1 MTGRDIMGINYNQE
15 NHVFTLHT
23 AHTTYQM
30 KVDAFGFLLHTYY
43 GGKISGNMDYL
54 LTYYD
59 RGFSGNPYDVGADRT
74 YSMDVLPQ
82 EYPVM
87 GTGDYRNSALV
98 IHSADESEC
107 CDLRYMSHRIYKGK
121 YGLKGLP
128 AVYASEDEAQT
139 LEIILEDSVSRV
151 QVKLLYG
158 VLERED
164 IITRSAEISN
174 CGTDSI
180 VVEKAASAC
189 LDFVTGDYDLLSFW
203 GRHVMERNLQRRE
216 IAHGSFCIGSR
227 RGTSS
232 HQYNP
237 AVILAGKNTTEEHGS
252 CYGLVFVYSGNFV
265 CEAEKDQFDQTRVL
279 MGLHSDLFHYSL
291 EQGETLV
298 VPETILGYTDK
309 GLGQLSTQ
317 FHRCI
322 MEHICR
328 GRYRDLPRPVILN
341 SWEAAYFDFDGETIC
356 RLAKDAAALGIDMVV
371 MDDGWFGKREDDNS
385 GLGDWQVNE
394 RKLGCT
400 LAQLI
405 EKVNGYGVKFGIWIE
420 PEMVSEDSAL
430 YREHPDWALQI
441 PGRKPVRAR
450 NQLVLDFSRE
460 DVREAV
466 FEAICG
472 VLDQGNI
479 EYIKWD
485 MNRSISD
492 VHSMKNRQGKVA
504 YDYVLGV
511 YDFLEKLIKRYPD
524 MLIEGCSGGGGR
536 FDAGMLY
543 YTPQIWCSD
552 NTDALDRVLIQYGTS
567 FLYPVSAVAAHVS
580 AVPNHQTGRS
590 VSLRTRGVAAMAG
603 AFGYELDP
611 GKLTGEEKEEIR
623 KQVRRYKRHEELIRK
638 GHYYRLSDPFQD
650 AYAAWQFTS
659 ENGDRALLNVVML
672 EAHGNMPVIYVKP
685 RGLNAD
691 MVYEDADTGKR
702 YYGSALME
710 AGMPMP
716 MEPGEYLAWQVELAV
731 KPEESPS

>member
-1 MTGRDIMGINYNQE
+1 MGIYYQQE
-15 NHVFTLHT
+15 NRIFTLHT
-23 AHTTYQM
+23 THTTYQM
-30 KVDAFGFLLHTYY
+30 KVDAFGFLLHMYY

-59 RGFSGNPYDVGADRT
+59 RGFSGNPFDVGADRT
-74 YSMDVLPQ
+74 YSLDVLPQ

-87 GTGDYRNSALV
+87 GMGDYRNSAL
-98 IHSADESEC
+98 IIRNGDESEC
-107 CDLRYMSHRIYKGK
+107 CDLRYKSHRIYKGK

-139 LEIILEDSVSRV
+139 LEILLEDSVSGV

-158 VLERED
+158 VLEKED

-174 CGTDSI
+174 CGTAGI

-216 IAHGSFCIGSR
+216 IAHGSFGIGSR

-237 AVILAGKNTTEEHGS
+237 AVILAGKNTTEEHGN
-252 CYGLVFVYSGNFV
+252 CYGLVFVYSGNFM
-265 CEAEKDQFDQTRVL
+265 CEAEKDQFEQTRVL

-291 EQGETLV
+291 EPGETLT

-309 GLGQLSTQ
+309 GLGQLSIL

-356 RLAKDAAALGIDMVV
+356 GLAKDAAALGIDMVV

-385 GLGDWQVNE
+385 GLGDWQVNQ

-400 LAQLI
+400 LKELT
-405 EKVNGYGVKFGIWIE
+405 EKVNGFGVKFGLWIE
-420 PEMVSEDSAL
+420 PEMVSEDSSL
-430 YREHPDWALQI
+430 YREHPDWALQT
-441 PGRKPVRAR
+441 PGRKPVRGR
-450 NQLVLDFSRE
+450 NQLVLDFTRK
-460 DVREAV
+460 DVRDAV
-466 FEAICG
+466 FKAICG
-472 VLDQGNI
+472 VLAQGNI

-492 VHSMKNRQGKVA
+492 VYSMQDKQGKVA

-567 FLYPVSAVAAHVS
+567 FLYPVAAVGAHVS

-590 VSLRTRGVAAMAG
+590 VSLHTRGVTAMAG

-611 GKLTGEEKEEIR
+611 GELTDEERDEIR
-623 KQVRRYKRHEELIRK
+623 RQIRQYKKHEELIRK
-638 GHYYRLSDPFQD
+638 GDYFRLSDPFQD
-650 AYAAWQFTS
+650 TYAAWQFTS
-659 ENGDRALLNVVML
+659 KDKDRVLLNVVML
-672 EAHGNMPVIYVKP
+672 EVHGNMPVTYVKL
-685 RGLNAD
+685 RGLQGD
-691 MVYEDADTGKR
+691 MVYEDVDTGKR

-716 MEPGEYLAWQVELAV
+716 MEPGEYLAWQVELTAKAKSRPV
-731 KPEESPS
+731 

>member
-1 MTGRDIMGINYNQE
+1 MGIYYQQE
-15 NHVFTLHT
+15 NRIFTLHT
-23 AHTTYQM
+23 THTTYQM
-30 KVDAFGFLLHTYY
+30 KVNAFGFLLHMYY

-59 RGFSGNPYDVGADRT
+59 RGFSGNPFDVGADRT
-74 YSMDVLPQ
+74 YSLDVLPQ

-87 GTGDYRNSALV
+87 GMGDYRNSAL
-98 IHSADESEC
+98 IIRNGDESEC
-107 CDLRYMSHRIYKGK
+107 CDLRYKSHRIYKGK

-139 LEIILEDSVSRV
+139 LEILLEDSVSGV

-158 VLERED
+158 VLEKED

-174 CGTDSI
+174 CGTAGI

-216 IAHGSFCIGSR
+216 IAHGSFGIGSR

-237 AVILAGKNTTEEHGS
+237 AVILAGKNTTEEHGN
-252 CYGLVFVYSGNFV
+252 CYGLVFVYSGNFM
-265 CEAEKDQFDQTRVL
+265 CEAEKDQFEQTRVL

-291 EQGETLV
+291 EPGETLT

-309 GLGQLSTQ
+309 GLGQLSIL

-356 RLAKDAAALGIDMVV
+356 GLAKDAAALGIDMVV

-385 GLGDWQVNE
+385 GLGDWQVNQ

-400 LAQLI
+400 LKELT
-405 EKVNGYGVKFGIWIE
+405 EKVNGFGVKFGLWIE
-420 PEMVSEDSAL
+420 PEMVSEDSSL
-430 YREHPDWALQI
+430 YREHPDWALQT
-441 PGRKPVRAR
+441 PGRKPVRGR
-450 NQLVLDFSRE
+450 NQLVLDFTRK
-460 DVREAV
+460 DVRDAV
-466 FEAICG
+466 FKAICG

-492 VHSMKNRQGKVA
+492 VYSMQDKQGKVA

-567 FLYPVSAVAAHVS
+567 FLYPVAAVGAHVS
-580 AVPNHQTGRS
+580 AVPNHQTGRG
-590 VSLRTRGVAAMAG
+590 VSLHTRGVTAMAG

-611 GKLTGEEKEEIR
+611 GELTDEERDEIR
-623 KQVRRYKRHEELIRK
+623 RQIRQYKKHEELIRK
-638 GHYYRLSDPFQD
+638 GDYFRLSDPFQD
-650 AYAAWQFTS
+650 TYAAWQFTS
-659 ENGDRALLNVVML
+659 KDKDRVLLNVVML
-672 EAHGNMPVIYVKP
+672 EVHGNMPVTYVKL
-685 RGLNAD
+685 RGLQGD
-691 MVYEDADTGKR
+691 MVYEDVDTGKR

-716 MEPGEYLAWQVELAV
+716 MEPGEYLAWQVELTAKAKSRPV
-731 KPEESPS
+731 

>member
-1 MTGRDIMGINYNQE
+1 MGIYYQQE
-15 NHVFTLHT
+15 NRIFTLHT
-23 AHTTYQM
+23 THTTYQM
-30 KVDAFGFLLHTYY
+30 KVDAFGFLLHMYY

-59 RGFSGNPYDVGADRT
+59 RGFSGNPFDVGADRT
-74 YSMDVLPQ
+74 YSLDVLPQ

-87 GTGDYRNSALV
+87 GMGDYRNSAL
-98 IHSADESEC
+98 IIRNGDESEC
-107 CDLRYMSHRIYKGK
+107 CDLRYKSHRIYKGK

-139 LEIILEDSVSRV
+139 LEILLEDSVSGV

-158 VLERED
+158 VLEKED

-174 CGTDSI
+174 CGTAGI

-216 IAHGSFCIGSR
+216 IAHGSFGIGSR

-237 AVILAGKNTTEEHGS
+237 AVILAGKNTTEEHGN
-252 CYGLVFVYSGNFV
+252 CYGLVFVYSGNFM
-265 CEAEKDQFDQTRVL
+265 CEAEKDQFEQTRVL

-291 EQGETLV
+291 EPGETLT

-309 GLGQLSTQ
+309 GLGQLSILFQ
-317 FHRCI
+317 RCI

-356 RLAKDAAALGIDMVV
+356 GLAKDAAALGIDMVV

-385 GLGDWQVNE
+385 GLGDWQVNQ

-400 LAQLI
+400 LKELT
-405 EKVNGYGVKFGIWIE
+405 EKVNGFGVKFGIWIE
-420 PEMVSEDSAL
+420 PEMVSEDSSL
-430 YREHPDWALQI
+430 YREHPDWALQT
-441 PGRKPVRAR
+441 PGRKPVRGR
-450 NQLVLDFSRE
+450 NQLVLDFTRK
-460 DVREAV
+460 DVRDAV
-466 FEAICG
+466 FKAICG

-492 VHSMKNRQGKVA
+492 VYSMQDKQGKVA

-567 FLYPVSAVAAHVS
+567 FLYPVAAVGAHVS

-590 VSLRTRGVAAMAG
+590 VSLHTRGVTAMAG

-611 GKLTGEEKEEIR
+611 GELTDEERDEIR
-623 KQVRRYKRHEELIRK
+623 RQIRQYKKHEELIRK
-638 GHYYRLSDPFQD
+638 GDYFRLSDPFQD
-650 AYAAWQFTS
+650 TYAAWQFTS
-659 ENGDRALLNVVML
+659 KDKDRVLLNVVML
-672 EAHGNMPVIYVKP
+672 EVHGNMPVTYVKL
-685 RGLNAD
+685 RGLQGD
-691 MVYEDADTGKR
+691 MVYEDVDTGKR

-716 MEPGEYLAWQVELAV
+716 MEPGEYLAWQVELTAKAKSRPV
-731 KPEESPS
+731 

>member
-1 MTGRDIMGINYNQE
+1 MGIYYQQE
-15 NHVFTLHT
+15 NRIFTLHT
-23 AHTTYQM
+23 THTTYQM
-30 KVDAFGFLLHTYY
+30 KVDAFGFLLHMYY

-59 RGFSGNPYDVGADRT
+59 RGFSGNPFDVGADRT
-74 YSMDVLPQ
+74 YSLDVLPQ

-87 GTGDYRNSALV
+87 GMGDYRNSAL
-98 IHSADESEC
+98 IIRNGDESEC
-107 CDLRYMSHRIYKGK
+107 CDLRYKSHRIYKGK

-139 LEIILEDSVSRV
+139 LEILLEDSVSGV

-158 VLERED
+158 VLEKED

-174 CGTDSI
+174 CGTAGI

-216 IAHGSFCIGSR
+216 IAHGSFGIGSR

-237 AVILAGKNTTEEHGS
+237 AVILAGKNTTEEHGN
-252 CYGLVFVYSGNFV
+252 CYGLVFVYSGNFM
-265 CEAEKDQFDQTRVL
+265 CEAEKDQFEQTRVL

-291 EQGETLV
+291 EPGETLT

-309 GLGQLSTQ
+309 GLGQLSIL

-328 GRYRDLPRPVILN
+328 GGYRDLPRPVILN

-356 RLAKDAAALGIDMVV
+356 GLAKDAAALGIDMVV

-385 GLGDWQVNE
+385 GLGDWQVNQ

-400 LAQLI
+400 LKELT
-405 EKVNGYGVKFGIWIE
+405 EKVNGFGVKFGIWIE
-420 PEMVSEDSAL
+420 PEMVSEDSSL
-430 YREHPDWALQI
+430 YREHPDWALQT
-441 PGRKPVRAR
+441 PGRKPVRGR
-450 NQLVLDFSRE
+450 NQLVLDFTRK
-460 DVREAV
+460 DVRDAV
-466 FEAICG
+466 FKAICG

-492 VHSMKNRQGKVA
+492 VYSMQDKQGKVA

-567 FLYPVSAVAAHVS
+567 FLYPVAAVGAHVS

-590 VSLRTRGVAAMAG
+590 VSLHTRGVTAMAG

-611 GKLTGEEKEEIR
+611 GELTDEERDEIR
-623 KQVRRYKRHEELIRK
+623 RQIRQYKKHEELIRK
-638 GHYYRLSDPFQD
+638 GDYFRLSDPFQD
-650 AYAAWQFTS
+650 TYAAWQFIS
-659 ENGDRALLNVVML
+659 KDKDRVLLNVVML
-672 EAHGNMPVIYVKP
+672 EVHGNMPVTYVKL
-685 RGLNAD
+685 RGLQGD
-691 MVYEDADTGKR
+691 MVYEDVDTGKR

-716 MEPGEYLAWQVELAV
+716 MEPGEYLAWQVELTAKAKSRPV
-731 KPEESPS
+731 

>member
-1 MTGRDIMGINYNQE
+1 MGIYYQQE
-15 NHVFTLHT
+15 NRIFTLHT
-23 AHTTYQM
+23 THTTYQM
-30 KVDAFGFLLHTYY
+30 KVDAFGFLLHMYY

-59 RGFSGNPYDVGADRT
+59 RGFSGNPFDVGADRT
-74 YSMDVLPQ
+74 YSLDVLPQ

-87 GTGDYRNSALV
+87 GMGDYRNSAL
-98 IHSADESEC
+98 IIRNGDESEC
-107 CDLRYMSHRIYKGK
+107 CDLRYKSHRIYKGK

-139 LEIILEDSVSRV
+139 LEILLEDSVSGV

-158 VLERED
+158 VLEKED

-174 CGTDSI
+174 CGTAGI

-216 IAHGSFCIGSR
+216 IAHGSFGIGSR

-237 AVILAGKNTTEEHGS
+237 AVILAGKNTTEEHGN
-252 CYGLVFVYSGNFV
+252 CYGLVFVYSGNFM
-265 CEAEKDQFDQTRVL
+265 CEAEKDQFEQTRVL

-291 EQGETLV
+291 EPGETLT

-309 GLGQLSTQ
+309 GLGQLSIL

-385 GLGDWQVNE
+385 GLGDWQVNQ

-400 LAQLI
+400 LKELT
-405 EKVNGYGVKFGIWIE
+405 EKVNGFGVKFGIWIE
-420 PEMVSEDSAL
+420 PEMVSEDSSL
-430 YREHPDWALQI
+430 YREHPDWALQT
-441 PGRKPVRAR
+441 PGRKPVRGR
-450 NQLVLDFSRE
+450 NQLVLDFTRK
-460 DVREAV
+460 DVRDAV
-466 FEAICG
+466 FKAICG

-479 EYIKWD
+479 GYVKWD

-492 VHSMKNRQGKVA
+492 VYSMQDKQGKVA

-511 YDFLEKLIKRYPD
+511 YDFLEKLLKRYPD

-567 FLYPVSAVAAHVS
+567 FLYPVAAVGAHVS
-580 AVPNHQTGRS
+580 AVPNHQTGRG
-590 VSLRTRGVAAMAG
+590 VSLHTRGVTAMAG

-611 GKLTGEEKEEIR
+611 GELTDEERDEIR
-623 KQVRRYKRHEELIRK
+623 RQIRQYKKHEELIRK
-638 GHYYRLSDPFQD
+638 GDYFRLSDPFQD
-650 AYAAWQFTS
+650 TYAAWQFTS
-659 ENGDRALLNVVML
+659 KDKDRVLLNVVML
-672 EAHGNMPVIYVKP
+672 EVHGNMPVTYVKL
-685 RGLNAD
+685 RGLQGD
-691 MVYEDADTGKR
+691 MVYEDVDTGKR

-716 MEPGEYLAWQVELAV
+716 MEPGEYLAWQVELTAKAKSRPV
-731 KPEESPS
+731 

>member
-1 MTGRDIMGINYNQE
+1 MGIYYQQE
-15 NHVFTLHT
+15 NRIFTLHT
-23 AHTTYQM
+23 THTTYQM
-30 KVDAFGFLLHTYY
+30 KVDAFGFLLHMYY

-59 RGFSGNPYDVGADRT
+59 RGFSGNPFDVGADRT
-74 YSMDVLPQ
+74 YSLDVLPQ

-87 GTGDYRNSALV
+87 GMGDYRNSAL
-98 IHSADESEC
+98 IIRNGDESEC
-107 CDLRYMSHRIYKGK
+107 CDLRYKSHRIYKGK

-139 LEIILEDSVSRV
+139 LEILLEDSVSGV

-158 VLERED
+158 VLEKED

-174 CGTDSI
+174 CGTAGI

-216 IAHGSFCIGSR
+216 IAHGSFGFGSR

-237 AVILAGKNTTEEHGS
+237 AVILAGKNTTEEHGN
-252 CYGLVFVYSGNFV
+252 CYGLVFVYSGNFM
-265 CEAEKDQFDQTRVL
+265 CEAEKDQFEQTRVL

-291 EQGETLV
+291 EPGETLT

-309 GLGQLSTQ
+309 GLGQLSIL

-356 RLAKDAAALGIDMVV
+356 GLAKDAAALGIDMVV

-385 GLGDWQVNE
+385 GLGDWQVNQ

-400 LAQLI
+400 LKELT
-405 EKVNGYGVKFGIWIE
+405 EKVNGFGVKFGIWIE
-420 PEMVSEDSAL
+420 PEMVSEDSSL
-430 YREHPDWALQI
+430 YREHPDWALQT
-441 PGRKPVRAR
+441 PGRKPVRGR
-450 NQLVLDFSRE
+450 NQLVLDFTRK
-460 DVREAV
+460 DVRDAV
-466 FEAICG
+466 FKAICG

-492 VHSMKNRQGKVA
+492 VYSMQDKQGKVA

-567 FLYPVSAVAAHVS
+567 FLYPVAAVGAHVS
-580 AVPNHQTGRS
+580 AVPNHQTGRG
-590 VSLRTRGVAAMAG
+590 VSLHTRGVTAMAG

-611 GKLTGEEKEEIR
+611 GELTDEERDEIR
-623 KQVRRYKRHEELIRK
+623 RQIRQYKKHEELIQK
-638 GHYYRLSDPFQD
+638 GDYFRLSDPFQD
-650 AYAAWQFTS
+650 TYAAWQFTS
-659 ENGDRALLNVVML
+659 KDKDRVLLNVVML
-672 EAHGNMPVIYVKP
+672 EVHGNMPVTYVKL
-685 RGLNAD
+685 RGLQGD
-691 MVYEDADTGKR
+691 MVYEDVDTGKR

-716 MEPGEYLAWQVELAV
+716 MEPGEYLAWQVELTAKAKSRPV
-731 KPEESPS
+731 

>member
-1 MTGRDIMGINYNQE
+1 MGIYYQQE
-15 NHVFTLHT
+15 NRIFTLHT
-23 AHTTYQM
+23 THTTYQM
-30 KVDAFGFLLHTYY
+30 KVDAFGFLLHMYY

-59 RGFSGNPYDVGADRT
+59 RGFSGNPFDVGADRT
-74 YSMDVLPQ
+74 YSLDVLPQ

-87 GTGDYRNSALV
+87 GMGDYRNSAL
-98 IHSADESEC
+98 IIRNGDESEC
-107 CDLRYMSHRIYKGK
+107 CDLRYKSHRIYKGK

-128 AVYASEDEAQT
+128 AVYASEDGAQT
-139 LEIILEDSVSRV
+139 LEILLEDSVSGV

-158 VLERED
+158 VLEKED

-174 CGTDSI
+174 CGTAGI

-189 LDFVTGDYDLLSFW
+189 LDFVTGDYELLSFW

-216 IAHGSFCIGSR
+216 IAHGSFGIGSR

-237 AVILAGKNTTEEHGS
+237 AVILAGKNTTEEHGN
-252 CYGLVFVYSGNFV
+252 CYGLVFVYSGNFM
-265 CEAEKDQFDQTRVL
+265 CEAEKDQFEQTRVL

-291 EQGETLV
+291 EPGETLT

-309 GLGQLSTQ
+309 GLGQLSIL

-328 GRYRDLPRPVILN
+328 GGYRDLPRPVILN

-385 GLGDWQVNE
+385 GLGDWQVNQ

-400 LAQLI
+400 LKELT
-405 EKVNGYGVKFGIWIE
+405 EKVNGFGVKFGLWIE
-420 PEMVSEDSAL
+420 PEMVSEDSSL
-430 YREHPDWALQI
+430 YREHPDWALQT
-441 PGRKPVRAR
+441 PGRKPVRGR
-450 NQLVLDFSRE
+450 NQLVLDFTRK
-460 DVREAV
+460 DVRDAV
-466 FEAICG
+466 FKAICG

-492 VHSMKNRQGKVA
+492 VYSMQDKQGKVA

-567 FLYPVSAVAAHVS
+567 FLYPVAAVGAHVS

-590 VSLRTRGVAAMAG
+590 VSLHTRGVTAMAG

-611 GKLTGEEKEEIR
+611 GELTDEERDEIR
-623 KQVRRYKRHEELIRK
+623 RQIRQYKKHEELIRK
-638 GHYYRLSDPFQD
+638 GDYFRLSDPFQD
-650 AYAAWQFTS
+650 TYAAWQFTS
-659 ENGDRALLNVVML
+659 KDKDRVLLNVVML
-672 EAHGNMPVIYVKP
+672 EVHGNMPVTYVKL
-685 RGLNAD
+685 RGLQGD
-691 MVYEDADTGKR
+691 MVYEDVDTGKR

-716 MEPGEYLAWQVELAV
+716 MEPGEYLAWQVELTAKAKSHPV
-731 KPEESPS
+731 

>member
-1 MTGRDIMGINYNQE
+1 MGIYYQQE
-15 NHVFTLHT
+15 NRIFTLHT
-23 AHTTYQM
+23 THTTYQM
-30 KVDAFGFLLHTYY
+30 KVDAFGFLLHMYY

-59 RGFSGNPYDVGADRT
+59 RGFSGNPFDVGADRT
-74 YSMDVLPQ
+74 YSLDVLPQ

-87 GTGDYRNSALV
+87 GMGDYRNSAL
-98 IHSADESEC
+98 IIRNGDESEC
-107 CDLRYMSHRIYKGK
+107 CDLRYKSHRIYKGK

-139 LEIILEDSVSRV
+139 LEILLEDSVSGV

-158 VLERED
+158 VLEKED

-174 CGTDSI
+174 CGTAGI

-216 IAHGSFCIGSR
+216 IAHGSFGIGSR

-237 AVILAGKNTTEEHGS
+237 AVILAGKNTTEEHGN
-252 CYGLVFVYSGNFV
+252 CYGLVFVYSGNFM
-265 CEAEKDQFDQTRVL
+265 CEAEKDQFEQTRVL

-291 EQGETLV
+291 EPGETLT

-309 GLGQLSTQ
+309 GLGQLSIL

-328 GRYRDLPRPVILN
+328 GGYRDLPRPVILN

-385 GLGDWQVNE
+385 GLGDWQVNQ

-400 LAQLI
+400 LKELT
-405 EKVNGYGVKFGIWIE
+405 EKVNGFGVKFGLWIE
-420 PEMVSEDSAL
+420 PEMVSEDSSL
-430 YREHPDWALQI
+430 YREHPDWALQT
-441 PGRKPVRAR
+441 PGRKPVRGR
-450 NQLVLDFSRE
+450 NQLVLDFTRK
-460 DVREAV
+460 DVRDAV
-466 FEAICG
+466 FKAICG

-492 VHSMKNRQGKVA
+492 VYSMQDKQGKVA

-567 FLYPVSAVAAHVS
+567 FLYPVAAVGAHVS

-590 VSLRTRGVAAMAG
+590 VSLHTRGVTAMAG

-611 GKLTGEEKEEIR
+611 GELTDEERDEIR
-623 KQVRRYKRHEELIRK
+623 RQIRQYKKHEELIRK
-638 GHYYRLSDPFQD
+638 GDYFRLSDPFQD
-650 AYAAWQFTS
+650 TYAAWQFTS
-659 ENGDRALLNVVML
+659 KDKDRVLLNVVML
-672 EAHGNMPVIYVKP
+672 EVHGNMPVTYVKL
-685 RGLNAD
+685 RGLQGD
-691 MVYEDADTGKR
+691 MVYEDVDTGKR

-716 MEPGEYLAWQVELAV
+716 MEPGEYLAWQVELTAKAKSRPV
-731 KPEESPS
+731 

>member
-1 MTGRDIMGINYNQE
+1 MGIYYQQE
-15 NHVFTLHT
+15 NRIFTLHT
-23 AHTTYQM
+23 THTTYQM
-30 KVDAFGFLLHTYY
+30 KVDAFGFLLHMYY

-59 RGFSGNPYDVGADRT
+59 RGFSGNPFDVGADRT
-74 YSMDVLPQ
+74 YSLDVLPQ

-87 GTGDYRNSALV
+87 GMGDYRNSAL
-98 IHSADESEC
+98 IIRNGDESEC
-107 CDLRYMSHRIYKGK
+107 CDLRYKSHRIYKGK

-139 LEIILEDSVSRV
+139 LEILLEDSVSGV

-158 VLERED
+158 VLEKED
-164 IITRSAEISN
+164 IITRSVEISN
-174 CGTDSI
+174 CGTAGI

-216 IAHGSFCIGSR
+216 IAHGSFGIGSR

-237 AVILAGKNTTEEHGS
+237 AVILAGKNTTEEHGN
-252 CYGLVFVYSGNFV
+252 CYGLVFVYSGNFM
-265 CEAEKDQFDQTRVL
+265 CEAEKDQFEQTRVL

-291 EQGETLV
+291 EPGETLT

-309 GLGQLSTQ
+309 GLGQLSIL

-356 RLAKDAAALGIDMVV
+356 GLAKDAAALGIDMVV

-385 GLGDWQVNE
+385 GLGDWQVNQ

-400 LAQLI
+400 LKELT
-405 EKVNGYGVKFGIWIE
+405 EKVNGFGVKFGIWIE
-420 PEMVSEDSAL
+420 PEMVSEDSSL
-430 YREHPDWALQI
+430 YREHPDWALQT
-441 PGRKPVRAR
+441 PGRKPVRGR
-450 NQLVLDFSRE
+450 NQLVLDFTRK
-460 DVREAV
+460 DVRDAV
-466 FEAICG
+466 FKAICG

-492 VHSMKNRQGKVA
+492 VYSMQDKQGKVA

-567 FLYPVSAVAAHVS
+567 FLYPVAAVGAHVS

-590 VSLRTRGVAAMAG
+590 VSLHTRGVTAMAG

-611 GKLTGEEKEEIR
+611 GELTDEERDEIR
-623 KQVRRYKRHEELIRK
+623 RQIRQYKKHEELIRK
-638 GHYYRLSDPFQD
+638 GDYFRLSDPFQD
-650 AYAAWQFTS
+650 TYAAWQFTS
-659 ENGDRALLNVVML
+659 KDKDRVLLNVVML
-672 EAHGNMPVIYVKP
+672 EVHGNMPVTYVKL
-685 RGLNAD
+685 RGLQGD
-691 MVYEDADTGKR
+691 MVYEDVDTGKR

-716 MEPGEYLAWQVELAV
+716 MEPGEYLAWQVELTAKAKSRPV
-731 KPEESPS
+731 

>member
-1 MTGRDIMGINYNQE
+1 MGIHYQQE
-15 NHVFTLHT
+15 DRIFTLKT
-23 AHTTYQM
+23 EHTTYQM
-30 KVDAFGFLLHTYY
+30 KVDDFGFLLHLYY
-43 GGKISGNMDYL
+43 GGKITGSMDYL

-59 RGFSGNPYDVGADRT
+59 RGFSGNPFDAGADRT

-82 EYPVM
+82 EYPVL
-87 GTGDYRNSALV
+87 GTGDYRNSAL
-98 IHSADESEC
+98 IIRNGDESEC
-107 CDLRYMSHRIYKGK
+107 CDLRYVSHRIYKGK
-121 YGLKGLP
+121 YALKRLP
-128 AVYASEDEAQT
+128 AVFASEEEAET
-139 LEIILEDSVSRV
+139 LEIVLEDSVSRV

-158 VLERED
+158 VLEKED

-174 CGTDSI
+174 CGTGSI

-216 IAHGSFCIGSR
+216 IAHGSFSVGSC
-227 RGTSS
+227 RGASS

-237 AVILAGKNTTEEHGS
+237 AVILAGKDTTEEQGS
-252 CYGLVFVYSGNFV
+252 CYGLVFVYSGNFL
-265 CEAEKDQFDQTRVL
+265 CEAEKDQYGQTRML

-291 EQGETLV
+291 EQGESLT
-298 VPETILGYTDK
+298 VPETILSYTDK
-309 GLGQLSTQ
+309 GFGQLSIQ

-322 MEHICR
+322 MRHICR
-328 GRYRDLPRPVILN
+328 SKFRDQPRPVILN
-341 SWEAAYFDFDGETIC
+341 SWEAAYFNFDGETIF
-356 RLAKDAAALGIDMVV
+356 RLAKNAAALGIDMVV

-400 LAQLI
+400 LKELI
-405 EKVNGYGVKFGIWIE
+405 EKVNGLGVKFGIWIE

-430 YREHPDWALQI
+430 YREHPDWALRI
-441 PGRKPVRAR
+441 PGRKPVRGR
-450 NQLVLDFSRE
+450 NQLVLDFTRE
-460 DVREAV
+460 DVRKAV
-466 FEAICG
+466 FDAICG

-479 EYIKWD
+479 EYVKWD

-492 VHSMKNRQGKVA
+492 VYSMRDKQGKVA

-511 YDFLEKLIKRYPD
+511 YDFLEKLTERYPD
-524 MLIEGCSGGGGR
+524 LLIEGCSGGGGR

-552 NTDALDRVLIQYGTS
+552 NTDAVDRIRIQYGTS
-567 FLYPVSAVAAHVS
+567 FFYPVSAVAAHVS

-590 VSLRTRGVAAMAG
+590 VSLHTRGVAAMAG

-611 GKLTGEEKEEIR
+611 GKLTDEEKEEIR
-623 KQVRRYKRHEELIRK
+623 KQVRQYKEYEELILK
-638 GHYYRLSDPFQD
+638 GDYYRLSDPFRD
-650 AYAAWQFTS
+650 ACAAWQFTS
-659 ENGDRALLNVVML
+659 ENGDRVLLNVVML
-672 EAHGNMPVIYVKP
+672 EVHGNMPVTYVKL
-685 RGLNAD
+685 RGLQKDA
-691 MVYEDADTGKR
+691 VYEDTETGKK

-716 MEPGEYLAWQVELAV
+716 VEPGEYLARQIELAV
-731 KPEESPS
+731 RQ

>member
-1 MTGRDIMGINYNQE
+1 MGIYYQQE
-15 NHVFTLHT
+15 NRIFTLHT
-23 AHTTYQM
+23 THTTYQM
-30 KVDAFGFLLHTYY
+30 KVDAFGFLLHMYY

-59 RGFSGNPYDVGADRT
+59 RGFSGNPFDVGADRT
-74 YSMDVLPQ
+74 YSLDVLPQ

-87 GTGDYRNSALV
+87 GMGDYRNSAL
-98 IHSADESEC
+98 IIRNGDESEC
-107 CDLRYMSHRIYKGK
+107 CDLRYKSHRIYKGK

-139 LEIILEDSVSRV
+139 LEILLEDSVSGV

-158 VLERED
+158 VLEKED

-174 CGTDSI
+174 CGTAGI

-216 IAHGSFCIGSR
+216 IAHGSFGIGSR

-237 AVILAGKNTTEEHGS
+237 AVILAGKNTTEEHGN
-252 CYGLVFVYSGNFV
+252 CYGLVFVYSGNFM
-265 CEAEKDQFDQTRVL
+265 CEAEKDQFEQTRVL

-291 EQGETLV
+291 EPGETLT

-309 GLGQLSTQ
+309 GLGQLSIL

-385 GLGDWQVNE
+385 GLGDWQVNQ

-400 LAQLI
+400 LKELT
-405 EKVNGYGVKFGIWIE
+405 EKVNGFGVKFGLWIE
-420 PEMVSEDSAL
+420 PEMVSEDSSL
-430 YREHPDWALQI
+430 YREHPDWALQT
-441 PGRKPVRAR
+441 PGRKPVRGR
-450 NQLVLDFSRE
+450 NQLVLDFTRK
-460 DVREAV
+460 DVRDAV
-466 FEAICG
+466 FKAICG

-492 VHSMKNRQGKVA
+492 VYSMQDKQGKVA

-567 FLYPVSAVAAHVS
+567 FLYPVAAVGAHVS

-590 VSLRTRGVAAMAG
+590 VSLHTRGVTAMAG

-611 GKLTGEEKEEIR
+611 GELTDEERDEIR
-623 KQVRRYKRHEELIRK
+623 RQIRQYKKHEELIRK
-638 GHYYRLSDPFQD
+638 GDYFRLSDPFQD
-650 AYAAWQFTS
+650 TYAAWQFTS
-659 ENGDRALLNVVML
+659 KDKDRVLLNVVML
-672 EAHGNMPVIYVKP
+672 EVHGNMPVTYVKL
-685 RGLNAD
+685 RGLQGD
-691 MVYEDADTGKR
+691 MVYEDVDTGKR

-716 MEPGEYLAWQVELAV
+716 MEPGEYLAWQVELTAKAKSRPV
-731 KPEESPS
+731 

>member
-1 MTGRDIMGINYNQE
+1 MGIYYQQE
-15 NHVFTLHT
+15 NRIFTLHT
-23 AHTTYQM
+23 THTTYQM
-30 KVDAFGFLLHTYY
+30 KVDAFGFLLHMYY

-59 RGFSGNPYDVGADRT
+59 RGFSGNPFDVGADRT
-74 YSMDVLPQ
+74 YSLDVLPQ

-87 GTGDYRNSALV
+87 GMGDYRNSAL
-98 IHSADESEC
+98 IIRNGDESEC
-107 CDLRYMSHRIYKGK
+107 CDLRYKSHRIYKGK

-139 LEIILEDSVSRV
+139 LEILLEDSVSGV

-158 VLERED
+158 VLEKED

-174 CGTDSI
+174 CGTAGI

-216 IAHGSFCIGSR
+216 IAHGSFGIGSR

-237 AVILAGKNTTEEHGS
+237 AVILAGKNTTEEHGN
-252 CYGLVFVYSGNFV
+252 CYGLVFVYSGNFM
-265 CEAEKDQFDQTRVL
+265 CETEKDQFEQTRVL

-291 EQGETLV
+291 EPGETLT

-309 GLGQLSTQ
+309 GLGQLSIL

-356 RLAKDAAALGIDMVV
+356 GLAKDAAALGIDMVV

-385 GLGDWQVNE
+385 GLGDWQVNQ

-400 LAQLI
+400 LKELT
-405 EKVNGYGVKFGIWIE
+405 EKVNGFGVKFGLWIE
-420 PEMVSEDSAL
+420 PEMVSEDSSL
-430 YREHPDWALQI
+430 YREHPDWALQT
-441 PGRKPVRAR
+441 PGRKPVRGR
-450 NQLVLDFSRE
+450 NQLVLDFTRK
-460 DVREAV
+460 DVRDAV
-466 FEAICG
+466 FKAICG

-479 EYIKWD
+479 GYVKWD

-492 VHSMKNRQGKVA
+492 VYSMQDKQGKVA

-567 FLYPVSAVAAHVS
+567 FLYPVAAVGAHVS
-580 AVPNHQTGRS
+580 AVPNHQTGRG
-590 VSLRTRGVAAMAG
+590 VSLHTRGVTAMAG

-611 GKLTGEEKEEIR
+611 GELTDEERDEIR
-623 KQVRRYKRHEELIRK
+623 RQIRQYKKHEELIRK
-638 GHYYRLSDPFQD
+638 GDYFRLSDPFQD
-650 AYAAWQFTS
+650 TYAAWQFTS
-659 ENGDRALLNVVML
+659 KDKDRVLLNVVML
-672 EAHGNMPVIYVKP
+672 EVHGNMPVTYVKL
-685 RGLNAD
+685 RGLQGD
-691 MVYEDADTGKR
+691 MVYEDVDTGKR

-716 MEPGEYLAWQVELAV
+716 MEPGEYLAWQVELTAKAKSRPV
-731 KPEESPS
+731 

>member
-1 MTGRDIMGINYNQE
+1 MGIYYQQE
-15 NHVFTLHT
+15 NRIFTLHT
-23 AHTTYQM
+23 THTTYQM
-30 KVDAFGFLLHTYY
+30 KVDAFGFLLHMYY

-59 RGFSGNPYDVGADRT
+59 RGFSGNPFDVGADRT
-74 YSMDVLPQ
+74 YSLDVLPQ

-87 GTGDYRNSALV
+87 GMGDYRNSAL
-98 IHSADESEC
+98 IIRNGDESEC
-107 CDLRYMSHRIYKGK
+107 CDLRYKSHRIYKGK

-139 LEIILEDSVSRV
+139 LEILLEDSVSGV

-158 VLERED
+158 VLEKED

-174 CGTDSI
+174 CGTAGI

-216 IAHGSFCIGSR
+216 IAHGSFGIGSR

-237 AVILAGKNTTEEHGS
+237 AVILAGKNTTEEHGN
-252 CYGLVFVYSGNFV
+252 CYGLVFVYSGNFM
-265 CEAEKDQFDQTRVL
+265 CEAEKDQFEQTRVL

-291 EQGETLV
+291 EPGETLT

-309 GLGQLSTQ
+309 GLGQLSIL

-356 RLAKDAAALGIDMVV
+356 GLAKDAAALGIDMVV

-385 GLGDWQVNE
+385 GLGDWQVNQ

-400 LAQLI
+400 LKELT
-405 EKVNGYGVKFGIWIE
+405 EKVNGFGVKFGLWIE
-420 PEMVSEDSAL
+420 PEMVSEDSSL
-430 YREHPDWALQI
+430 YREHPDWALQT
-441 PGRKPVRAR
+441 PGRKPVRGR
-450 NQLVLDFSRE
+450 NQLVLDFTRK
-460 DVREAV
+460 DVRDAV
-466 FEAICG
+466 FKAICG

-492 VHSMKNRQGKVA
+492 VYSMQDKQGKVA

-567 FLYPVSAVAAHVS
+567 FLYPVAAVGAHVS

-590 VSLRTRGVAAMAG
+590 VSLHTRGVTAVAG

-611 GKLTGEEKEEIR
+611 GELTDEERDEIR
-623 KQVRRYKRHEELIRK
+623 RQIRQYKKHEELIRK
-638 GHYYRLSDPFQD
+638 GDYFRLSDPFQD
-650 AYAAWQFTS
+650 TYAAWQFTS
-659 ENGDRALLNVVML
+659 KDKDRVLLNVVML
-672 EAHGNMPVIYVKP
+672 EVHGNMPVTYVKL
-685 RGLNAD
+685 RGLQGD
-691 MVYEDADTGKR
+691 MVYEDVDTGKR

-716 MEPGEYLAWQVELAV
+716 MEPGEYLAWQVELTAKAKSRPV
-731 KPEESPS
+731 

>member
-1 MTGRDIMGINYNQE
+1 MGIYYQQE
-15 NHVFTLHT
+15 NRIFTLHT
-23 AHTTYQM
+23 THTTYQM
-30 KVDAFGFLLHTYY
+30 KVDAFGFLLHMYY

-59 RGFSGNPYDVGADRT
+59 RGFSGNPFDVGADRT
-74 YSMDVLPQ
+74 YSLDVLPQ

-87 GTGDYRNSALV
+87 GMGDYRNSAL
-98 IHSADESEC
+98 IIRNGDESEC
-107 CDLRYMSHRIYKGK
+107 CDLRYKSHRIYKGK

-139 LEIILEDSVSRV
+139 LEILLEDSVSGV

-158 VLERED
+158 VLEKED

-174 CGTDSI
+174 CGTAGI

-216 IAHGSFCIGSR
+216 IAHGSFGIGSR

-237 AVILAGKNTTEEHGS
+237 AVILAGKNTTEEHGN
-252 CYGLVFVYSGNFV
+252 CYGLVFVYSGNFM
-265 CEAEKDQFDQTRVL
+265 CEAEKDQFEQTRVL

-291 EQGETLV
+291 EPGETLT

-309 GLGQLSTQ
+309 GLGQLSIL

-328 GRYRDLPRPVILN
+328 GGYRDLPRPVILN

-356 RLAKDAAALGIDMVV
+356 GLAKDAAALGIDMVV

-385 GLGDWQVNE
+385 GLGDWQVNQ

-400 LAQLI
+400 LKELT
-405 EKVNGYGVKFGIWIE
+405 EKVNGFGVKFGIWIE
-420 PEMVSEDSAL
+420 PEMVSEDSSL
-430 YREHPDWALQI
+430 YREHPDWALQT
-441 PGRKPVRAR
+441 PGRKPVRGR
-450 NQLVLDFSRE
+450 NQLVLDFTRK
-460 DVREAV
+460 DVRDAV
-466 FEAICG
+466 FKAICG

-492 VHSMKNRQGKVA
+492 VYSMQDKQGKVA

-567 FLYPVSAVAAHVS
+567 FLYPVAAVGAHVS

-590 VSLRTRGVAAMAG
+590 VSLHTRGVTAMAG

-611 GKLTGEEKEEIR
+611 GELTDEERDEIR
-623 KQVRRYKRHEELIRK
+623 RQIRQYKKHEELIRK
-638 GHYYRLSDPFQD
+638 GDYFRLSDPFQD
-650 AYAAWQFTS
+650 TYAAWQFTS
-659 ENGDRALLNVVML
+659 KDKDRVLLNVVML
-672 EAHGNMPVIYVKP
+672 EVHGNMPVTYVKL
-685 RGLNAD
+685 RGLQGD
-691 MVYEDADTGKR
+691 MVYEDVDTGKR

-716 MEPGEYLAWQVELAV
+716 MEPGEYLAWQVELTAKAKSRPV
-731 KPEESPS
+731 

>member
-1 MTGRDIMGINYNQE
+1 MGIYYQQE
-15 NHVFTLHT
+15 NRIFTLHT

-30 KVDAFGFLLHTYY
+30 KVDAFGFLLHMYY

-59 RGFSGNPYDVGADRT
+59 RGFSGNPSDVGADRT
-74 YSMDVLPQ
+74 YSLDVLPQ

-87 GTGDYRNSALV
+87 GTGDYRNSAL
-98 IHSADESEC
+98 IIRNGDESEC
-107 CDLRYMSHRIYKGK
+107 CDLRYKSHRIYKGK

-139 LEIILEDSVSRV
+139 LEILLEDSVSGV

-158 VLERED
+158 VLEKED

-174 CGTDSI
+174 CGTTGI

-216 IAHGSFCIGSR
+216 IAHGSFGIGSR

-237 AVILAGKNTTEEHGS
+237 AVILAGKNTTEEHGN
-252 CYGLVFVYSGNFV
+252 CYGLVFVYSGNFM
-265 CEAEKDQFDQTRVL
+265 CEAEKDQFEQTRVL

-291 EQGETLV
+291 EPGETLT

-309 GLGQLSTQ
+309 GLGQLSIL

-385 GLGDWQVNE
+385 GLGDWQVNQ

-400 LAQLI
+400 LKELT
-405 EKVNGYGVKFGIWIE
+405 EKVNGFGVKFGIWIE
-420 PEMVSEDSAL
+420 PEMVSEDSSL
-430 YREHPDWALQI
+430 YREHPDWALQT
-441 PGRKPVRAR
+441 PGRKPVRGR
-450 NQLVLDFSRE
+450 NQLVLDFTRK
-460 DVREAV
+460 DVRDAV
-466 FEAICG
+466 FKAICG

-479 EYIKWD
+479 EYVKWD

-492 VHSMKNRQGKVA
+492 VYSMQDKQGKVA

-567 FLYPVSAVAAHVS
+567 FLYPVSAVGAHVS

-590 VSLRTRGVAAMAG
+590 VSLHTRGVTAMAG

-611 GKLTGEEKEEIR
+611 GELTDAEKEEIR
-623 KQVRRYKRHEELIRK
+623 RQVRRYKKYEELIRK
-638 GHYYRLSDPFQD
+638 GDYYRLSDPFQN
-650 AYAAWQFTS
+650 ACAAWQFIS
-659 ENGDRALLNVVML
+659 KDGDRVLLNVVML
-672 EAHGNMPVIYVKP
+672 EVHGNMPVTYVKLK
-685 RGLNAD
+685 GLHAD
-691 MVYEDADTGKR
+691 MVYEDVDTGKR

-716 MEPGEYLAWQVELAV
+716 MEPGEYLAWQVELTAKAKAHPV
-731 KPEESPS
+731 

>member
-1 MTGRDIMGINYNQE
+1 MGIYYQQE
-15 NHVFTLHT
+15 NRIFTLHT
-23 AHTTYQM
+23 THTTYQM
-30 KVDAFGFLLHTYY
+30 KVDAFGFLLHMYY

-59 RGFSGNPYDVGADRT
+59 RGFSGNPFDVGADRT
-74 YSMDVLPQ
+74 YSLDVLPQ

-87 GTGDYRNSALV
+87 GMGDYRNSAL
-98 IHSADESEC
+98 IIRNGDESEC
-107 CDLRYMSHRIYKGK
+107 CDLRYKSHRIYKGK

-139 LEIILEDSVSRV
+139 LEILLEDSVSGV

-158 VLERED
+158 VLEKED

-174 CGTDSI
+174 CGTAGI

-216 IAHGSFCIGSR
+216 IAHGSFGIGSR

-237 AVILAGKNTTEEHGS
+237 AVILAGKNTTEEHGN
-252 CYGLVFVYSGNFV
+252 CYGLVFVYSGNFM
-265 CEAEKDQFDQTRVL
+265 CEAEKDQFEQTRVL

-291 EQGETLV
+291 EPGETLT

-309 GLGQLSTQ
+309 GLGQLSIL

-356 RLAKDAAALGIDMVV
+356 GLAKDAAALGIDMVV

-385 GLGDWQVNE
+385 GLGDWQVNQ

-400 LAQLI
+400 LKELT
-405 EKVNGYGVKFGIWIE
+405 EKVNGFGVKFGLWIE
-420 PEMVSEDSAL
+420 PEMVSEDSSL
-430 YREHPDWALQI
+430 YREHPDWALQT
-441 PGRKPVRAR
+441 PGRKPVRGR
-450 NQLVLDFSRE
+450 NQLVLDFTRK
-460 DVREAV
+460 DVRDAV
-466 FEAICG
+466 FKAICG

-479 EYIKWD
+479 GYVKWD

-492 VHSMKNRQGKVA
+492 VYSMQDKQGKVA

-567 FLYPVSAVAAHVS
+567 FLYPVAAVGAHVS
-580 AVPNHQTGRS
+580 AVPNHQTGRG
-590 VSLRTRGVAAMAG
+590 VSLHTRGVTAMAG

-611 GKLTGEEKEEIR
+611 GELTDEERDEIR
-623 KQVRRYKRHEELIRK
+623 RQIRQYKKHEELIRK
-638 GHYYRLSDPFQD
+638 GDYFRLSDPFQD
-650 AYAAWQFTS
+650 TYAAWQFTS
-659 ENGDRALLNVVML
+659 KDKDRVLLNVVML
-672 EAHGNMPVIYVKP
+672 EVHGNMPVTYVKL
-685 RGLNAD
+685 RGLQGD
-691 MVYEDADTGKR
+691 MVYEDVDTGKR

-716 MEPGEYLAWQVELAV
+716 MEPGEYLAWQVELTAKAKSRPV
-731 KPEESPS
+731 

>member
-1 MTGRDIMGINYNQE
+1 MGIYYQQE
-15 NHVFTLHT
+15 NRIFTLHT
-23 AHTTYQM
+23 THTTYQM
-30 KVDAFGFLLHTYY
+30 KVDAFGFLLHMYY

-59 RGFSGNPYDVGADRT
+59 RGFSGNPFDVGADRT
-74 YSMDVLPQ
+74 YSLDVLPQ

-87 GTGDYRNSALV
+87 GMGDYRNSAL
-98 IHSADESEC
+98 IIRNGDESEC
-107 CDLRYMSHRIYKGK
+107 CDLRYKSHRIYKGK

-139 LEIILEDSVSRV
+139 LEILLEDSVSGV

-158 VLERED
+158 VLEKED

-174 CGTDSI
+174 CGTASI

-216 IAHGSFCIGSR
+216 IAHGSFGIGSR

-237 AVILAGKNTTEEHGS
+237 AVILAGKNTTEEHGN
-252 CYGLVFVYSGNFV
+252 CYGLVFVYSGNFM
-265 CEAEKDQFDQTRVL
+265 CEAEKDQFEQTRVL

-291 EQGETLV
+291 EPGETLT

-309 GLGQLSTQ
+309 GLGQLSIL

-356 RLAKDAAALGIDMVV
+356 GLAKDAAALGIDMVV

-385 GLGDWQVNE
+385 GLGDWQVNQ

-400 LAQLI
+400 LKELT
-405 EKVNGYGVKFGIWIE
+405 EKVNGFGVKFGLWIE
-420 PEMVSEDSAL
+420 PEMVSEDSSL
-430 YREHPDWALQI
+430 YREHPDWALQT
-441 PGRKPVRAR
+441 PGRKPVRGR
-450 NQLVLDFSRE
+450 NQLVLDFTRK
-460 DVREAV
+460 DVRDAV
-466 FEAICG
+466 FKAICG

-492 VHSMKNRQGKVA
+492 VYSMQDKQGKVA

-567 FLYPVSAVAAHVS
+567 FLYPVAAVGAHVS
-580 AVPNHQTGRS
+580 AVPNHQTGRG
-590 VSLRTRGVAAMAG
+590 VSLHTRGVTAMAG

-611 GKLTGEEKEEIR
+611 GELTDEERDEIR
-623 KQVRRYKRHEELIRK
+623 RQIRQYKKHEELIRK
-638 GHYYRLSDPFQD
+638 GDYFRLSDPFQD
-650 AYAAWQFTS
+650 TYAAWQFTS
-659 ENGDRALLNVVML
+659 KDKDRVLLNVVML
-672 EAHGNMPVIYVKP
+672 EVHGNMPVTYVKL
-685 RGLNAD
+685 RGLQGD
-691 MVYEDADTGKR
+691 MVYEDVDTGKR

-716 MEPGEYLAWQVELAV
+716 MEPGEYLAWQVELTAKAKSRPV
-731 KPEESPS
+731 